1 MAMLISGLWSVMIMV
16 LPVRK
21 WVSRLILPVIAI
33 LSFSAGV
40 FAADTVKIMPLG
52 DSITRGWYGSA
63 YSWGYRKPL
72 YVSLTNGGYNFDFV
86 GGQTDGNFPDPQHE
100 GHDGWQADNILPYL
114 QGWLNTHRPDVVLLH
129 IGTND
134 VTWNDWDAN
143 EVNDILN
150 VIDNYEADSNKSVTV
165 VLALIINRRIDSPSI
180 KRAQTTQFNS
190 DVNNM
195 ATNRIANG
203 DDIIIV
209 DMESALNYN
218 IGVDMA
224 DEVHPNDAG
233 YAKMAAVWYN
243 ALAGYF
249 ISRFDFTISG
259 HVVELDGNT
268 PVEGVLIQTDD
279 NDISSVTD
287 ANGYY
292 ELLVNYGWSGV
303 ATPQKEGCVFEP
315 NGYSYTDVNQDY
327 NDMNYIATIS
337 AFKISGFVFEQDY
350 VTPINDVNVSA
361 ENGGGSSLTNVNGYY
376 EIWVDSN
383 WSGKVKPSK
392 YTYVFEPNSRY
403 YEDVHQDYAADQN
416 YTGNELDFRITGY
429 IKNECDVPIE
439 GVLVDANNGGDEDTT
454 DVNGFY
460 EVWVDSAWSGVVTPT
475 KAHYTFDPNWMSYV
489 AVPADQPDQNYVADN
504 IYDLDCDGS
513 ISWGDV
519 AVMAANWLGT
529 GAGDIDNS
537 GKVDFMDFAAFGLTW

>member
-1 MAMLISGLWSVMIMV
+1 MV
-16 LPVRK
+16 FSVRK
-21 WVSRLILPVIAI
+21 LVSWLILPVIAI

-40 FAADTVKIMPLG
+40 FAADTVRIMPLG

-209 DMESALNYN
+209 D
-218 IGVDMA
+218 
-224 DEVHPNDAG
+224 PNDVLMV
-233 YAKMAAVWYN
+233 KV
-243 ALAGYF
+243 
-249 ISRFDFTISG
+249 R
-259 HVVELDGNT
+259 
-268 PVEGVLIQTDD
+268 PVLE
-279 NDISSVTD
+279 
-287 ANGYY
+287 
-292 ELLVNYGWSGV
+292 
-303 ATPQKEGCVFEP
+303 F
-315 NGYSYTDVNQDY
+315 
-327 NDMNYIATIS
+327 
-337 AFKISGFVFEQDY
+337 
-350 VTPINDVNVSA
+350 
-361 ENGGGSSLTNVNGYY
+361 
-376 EIWVDSN
+376 
-383 WSGKVKPSK
+383 
-392 YTYVFEPNSRY
+392 
-403 YEDVHQDYAADQN
+403 
-416 YTGNELDFRITGY
+416 GNE
-429 IKNECDVPIE
+429 
-439 GVLVDANNGGDEDTT
+439 
-454 DVNGFY
+454 GF
-460 EVWVDSAWSGVVTPT
+460 SGRSIHV
-475 KAHYTFDPNWMSYV
+475 KRHFYRNRDPVFS
-489 AVPADQPDQNYVADN
+489 
-504 IYDLDCDGS
+504 LC
-513 ISWGDV
+513 
-519 AVMAANWLGT
+519 
-529 GAGDIDNS
+529 
-537 GKVDFMDFAAFGLTW
+537 